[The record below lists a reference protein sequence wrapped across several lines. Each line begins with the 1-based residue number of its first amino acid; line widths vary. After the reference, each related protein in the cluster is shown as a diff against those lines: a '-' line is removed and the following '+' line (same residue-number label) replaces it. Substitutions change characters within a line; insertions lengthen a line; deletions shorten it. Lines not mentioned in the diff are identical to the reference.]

1 MVLSIYYIHIVN
13 IYIYIYIIHNL
24 YIYNI
29 LYKKHAAYTR
39 CTRISEACN
48 ECIRA

>member
-13 IYIYIYIIHNL
+13 IYIYIIHNL
-24 YIYNI
+24 YIYTNI